1 MNILTSAV
9 ATQFT
14 RRRSLLV
21 KTFGWFGVAAGVA
34 LGALSVANSPE
45 SSTQLNANSGDA
57 PTNTVYVS
65 PTLNGMTMGAT
76 QTWTPPG
83 TAEETT
89 AAVPPVKASPY
100 GQ

>member
-14 RRRSLLV
+14 HRRSLLV
-21 KTFGWFGVAAGVA
+21 KTFGLAGLSAGVA
-34 LGALSVANSPE
+34 LGALGVVNTPA
-45 SSTQLNANSGDA
+45 STVPNASSGDA
-57 PTNTVYVS
+57 PTNTVYIS
-65 PTLNGMTMGAT
+65 PTLNGMTLGAT

-83 TAEETT
+83 TVEETGL
-89 AAVPPVKASPY
+89 AAPPVKASPY

>member
-9 ATQFT
+9 APQFT
-14 RRRSLLV
+14 SRRSLLV
-21 KTFGWFGVAAGVA
+21 KTFGWLGVAAGVA
-34 LGALSVANSPE
+34 LGALSLA
-45 SSTQLNANSGDA
+45 STPDATTVPNASSGDA

-65 PTLNGMTMGAT
+65 PTLGGMTMGAT

-83 TAEETT
+83 TVEETT
-89 AAVPPVKASPY
+89 VAAPPVKASPY